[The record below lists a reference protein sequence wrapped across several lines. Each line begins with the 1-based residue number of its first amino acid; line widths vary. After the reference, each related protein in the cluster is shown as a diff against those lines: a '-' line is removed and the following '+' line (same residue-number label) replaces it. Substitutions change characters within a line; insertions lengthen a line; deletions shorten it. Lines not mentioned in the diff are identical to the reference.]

1 MLENQKIRSASIIGP
16 LGEELTIGNLP
27 PPETTRW
34 VSRRKAQ
41 VVAAVEGGLLT
52 PEETCARY
60 RMSLEELAN
69 WQRLFDRVGVPG
81 LRTTRIQHYRERFPD
96 RQLSS

>member
-1 MLENQKIRSASIIGP
+1 MLEYRRIRPASVIGP
-16 LGEELTIGNLP
+16 LGEELTLDNLP

-52 PEETCARY
+52 PDEACVRY
-60 RMSLEELAN
+60 RMDHEELAN

-81 LRTTRIQHYRERFPD
+81 LRTTRIQQYRERFPD
-96 RQLSS
+96 EYLSS

>member
-1 MLENQKIRSASIIGP
+1 MLENQKIRPASVIGP
-16 LGEELTIGNLP
+16 LGEELTLDKLP

-52 PEETCARY
+52 PEEVCARY
-60 RMSLEELAN
+60 RMDLEELGT
-69 WQRLFDRVGVPG
+69 WQRLFECVGVPG
-81 LRTTRIQHYRERFPD
+81 LRTTRIQHFREKFPA
-96 RQLSS
+96 RLLSS